1 METMIEK
8 LIELSIMSGG
18 LLPLMAVLLLVTLAV
33 VVERSYFFHKVL
45 KSGLAMEH
53 DLQMVE
59 YQNVVKLEKL
69 ADHYEGSLQRSI
81 ISSALASRGEDAGT
95 MERHI
100 EEAMMWQM
108 PKIDKHV
115 WVLDTSVTLAPL
127 MGLLGTIIGMV
138 HAFDILGTSGAG
150 GAATRMVT
158 GGIAEALVA
167 TGAGL
172 FIAIIAVLFLN
183 HFNKRVRLA
192 AHQMDLLKVM
202 VLNRLYGGG
211 AAHQGMPVREAHSS
225 GVAAIRRRAA
235 LAHAPGP
242 GTSGVN
248 RRGGKAL

>member
-33 VVERSYFFHKVL
+33 IVERSYFFHKVL

-53 DLQMVE
+53 DLQLVE
-59 YQNVVKLEKL
+59 YQNAGKLEQL
-69 ADHYEGSLQRSI
+69 ANHYEGSLQRSI
-81 ISSALASRGEDAGT
+81 ISSALASRGEDAVT
-95 MERHI
+95 MDRHI
-100 EEAMMWQM
+100 EEAIMWQM
-108 PKIDKHV
+108 PKIDTHV

-183 HFNKRVRLA
+183 HFNKRIRLA
-192 AHQMDLLKVM
+192 LHQMDLLKVM

-211 AAHQGMPVREAHSS
+211 SAHQGVSVRD
-225 GVAAIRRRAA
+225 
-235 LAHAPGP
+235 AHAASVTEMKAG
-242 GTSGVN
+242 
-248 RRGGKAL
+248 RGQ

>member
-1 METMIEK
+1 MVEK

-45 KSGLAMEH
+45 KSGQALEH
-53 DLQMVE
+53 DLQLVE
-59 YQNVVKLEKL
+59 YQNVGKLEQL
-69 ADHYEGSLQRSI
+69 ANHYEGSLQRSI
-81 ISSALASRGEDAGT
+81 ISSALASRGGDAGT

-100 EEAMMWQM
+100 EEAIMWQM

-138 HAFDILGTSGAG
+138 HAFDILGTSGTG

-183 HFNKRVRLA
+183 DFNKRVRLA
-192 AHQMDLLKVM
+192 LHQMDLLKVM
-202 VLNRLYGGG
+202 VINRFYGGG
-211 AAHQGMPVREAHSS
+211 SAHQGVSVRD
-225 GVAAIRRRAA
+225 
-235 LAHAPGP
+235 AHAASAAEIKAG
-242 GTSGVN
+242 
-248 RRGGKAL
+248 RGQ